1 MSPDSAVSSDLV
13 TRIDAFRGRTY
24 PPFEVAVH
32 QEGVAAFAA
41 AVGTT
46 EDPVPPTYLFG
57 LTIQA
62 GQSFNVLDDMGV
74 PHAQAVHGEQSF
86 DYHAPVRIG
95 DRLTGRQRIR
105 DIGVKKDGALIIVQI
120 ETPLSRPDGAPV
132 ATLGSTIVIRAARE
146 GAE

>member
-1 MSPDSAVSSDLV
+1 MSADNAVPGELV

-24 PPFEVAVH
+24 PPFEVDV
-32 QEGVAAFAA
+32 QPEGVAAFAA
-41 AVGTT
+41 AVGTI
-46 EDPVPPTYLFG
+46 EDAVPPTYLFG

-95 DRLTGRQRIR
+95 DRLTGRQTIR
-105 DIGVKKDGALIIVQI
+105 DIVVKKGGALVLVEI
-120 ETPLSRPDGAPV
+120 ETPLHRPDGTPV
-132 ATLGSTIVIRAARE
+132 ATLGSTLVIRAGE
-146 GAE
+146 DGAA